1 RAPREGALRAAPRRR
16 STASAAGRDRARG
29 GPRSAHREARA
40 QGVEAPTVSGSPAPA
55 DEPRPES
62 RLERRLRRW
71 LHATGAPTAR
81 ARRHVRDEPTSTEAI
96 RSRRR
101 PEAEESRGDTMM
113 RGRSGAR
120 ATIEGSS
127 TIDRSSVDGSRE
139 RGRSGDPVIANAS
152 GRRVVEPGEFA
163 GRFLRQPIAE
173 DGILVWRETWSAGDA
188 SGGGSFETL
197 FGDRLGPRELLR
209 ALDRR
214 GHDPRSLA
222 FLDIETCGLGD
233 LPIFL
238 LGLLSFSGDR
248 WELLQAFAP
257 EPGKERRVLRRA
269 IDVLVSRPV
278 WVTFNGRSFD
288 VPRL

>member
-1 RAPREGALRAAPRRR
+1 
-16 STASAAGRDRARG
+16 
-29 GPRSAHREARA
+29 
-40 QGVEAPTVSGSPAPA
+40 
-55 DEPRPES
+55 
-62 RLERRLRRW
+62 
-71 LHATGAPTAR
+71 
-81 ARRHVRDEPTSTEAI
+81 
-96 RSRRR
+96 
-101 PEAEESRGDTMM
+101 M
-113 RGRSGAR
+113 
-120 ATIEGSS
+120 
-127 TIDRSSVDGSRE
+127 
-139 RGRSGDPVIANAS
+139 IANAS
-152 GRRVVEPGEFA
+152 GRRVVEPGELA

-288 VPRL
+288 VPRLRARADRHELDFPEPREHIDLLHAVRRGIGSRLPNARLGTVERHFLGRERSDEDVAGKEVPLRYHDFVETGAARWLEPVIEHNRRDVASLAVIFALLAEEAAKDS